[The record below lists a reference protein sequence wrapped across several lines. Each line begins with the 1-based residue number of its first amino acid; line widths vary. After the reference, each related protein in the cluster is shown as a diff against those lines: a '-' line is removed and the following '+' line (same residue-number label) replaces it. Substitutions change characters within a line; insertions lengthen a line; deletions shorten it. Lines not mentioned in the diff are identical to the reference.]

1 MKSTI
6 LTASV
11 CALVLACAAPQKGG
25 KADTT
30 DKALRTGMLLVSTA
44 FNDGEL
50 IPKKYSGYGENVSP
64 DLAWAQAPEGGRSF
78 ALICRDPDAP
88 GGTFYHWVVFNIPDS
103 VKQLPGGIGH
113 ASALPFGGTQG
124 TNSFGKV
131 GYDGPKPPVGTHH
144 YFFDL
149 DLHPIDEFG
158 DHDYERPEALEH
170 LVATPLAV
178 GGSGGEQAEGRGDYK
193 HRDDAVE
200 RA

>member
-1 MKSTI
+1 MKSTM

-25 KADTT
+25 KAETT
-30 DKALRTGMLLVSTA
+30 GKALRTGMLLVSTA

-50 IPKKYSGYGENVSP
+50 IPAKYSGYGENVSP
-64 DLAWAQAPEGGRSF
+64 DLAWAQAPEGVRSY

-103 VKQLPGGIGH
+103 VRQLPEGLGH

-131 GYDGPKPPVGTHH
+131 GYDGPKPPVGTHR
-144 YFFDL
+144 YYFDL
-149 DLHPIDEFG
+149 
-158 DHDYERPEALEH
+158 YALDAAFTPDQTTTAGQLTEKVKGH
-170 LVATPLAV
+170 VLARATLMGKYA
-178 GGSGGEQAEGRGDYK
+178 R
-193 HRDDAVE
+193 
-200 RA
+200 